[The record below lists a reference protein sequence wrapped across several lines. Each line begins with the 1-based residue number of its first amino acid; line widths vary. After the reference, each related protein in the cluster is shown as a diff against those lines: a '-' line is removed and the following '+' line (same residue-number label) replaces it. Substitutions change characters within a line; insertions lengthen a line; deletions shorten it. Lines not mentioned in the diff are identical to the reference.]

1 MTMRNGVRTTL
12 VEDAHAYT
20 RSSMPWRLEVNT
32 AARGQTTKGKVFGWK
47 LFHYISGGG
56 MKTFGRSVRQEESD
70 ARRNR
75 FLAAAAVIGVLWLWF
90 LLG

>member
-1 MTMRNGVRTTL
+1 MSGIRTSL

-20 RSSMPWRLEVNT
+20 RSRVPWRLDVNE
-32 AARGQTTKGKVFGWK
+32 AAQGRTTKGKVFGWK

-56 MKTFGRSVRQEESD
+56 MKTFGRSVRQEERNV
-70 ARRNR
+70 RRNR
-75 FLAAAAVIGVLWLWF
+75 FLAVSAAIGVAWLWL

>member
-1 MTMRNGVRTTL
+1 MSGIRTSL

-20 RSSMPWRLEVNT
+20 RSRMPWRLEVNRE
-32 AARGQTTKGKVFGWK
+32 ARGQTTTGKEFGWR

-56 MKTFGRSVRQEESD
+56 MKTFGRSVLQEETN

-75 FLAAAAVIGVLWLWF
+75 FLTVAGVLGVLWLWF
-90 LLG
+90 WIA